1 MTSPAQDQFNTDFQK
16 LIDAANQYQQAEAEM
31 KQAEDYYK
39 SVVMQKLNAAQ
50 SVDQI
55 MYLLETLVFQ
65 SSGSPADPNADG
77 CLFGIYGDQAAQYG
91 QGINVSGILTQVH
104 NDISKLVTSGSSDP
118 ATVKDVADD
127 LDKVLDQLKNNPALK
142 DALGLSLSD
151 IQTTDTALRDQFY
164 VKGDDAYNPTYN
176 PDPTTNGYTYHF
188 VYDPSVDPKND
199 PNYTYTFADMEARMK
214 LPSDQ
219 AQATEGFDSL
229 TKSFSADG
237 NDTNTLNSAINVQL
251 NNLLKFVQTLQGFY
265 ENGILQPQMK
275 LSNVAIQN
283 MSKS

>member
-1 MTSPAQDQFNTDFQK
+1 LKK
-16 LIDAANQYQQAEAEM
+16 LD
-31 KQAEDYYK
+31 
-39 SVVMQKLNAAQ
+39 AAQ

-65 SSGSPADPNADG
+65 SSGSPADPNAGG

-91 QGINVSGILTQVH
+91 IGINVSGILTQVH

-118 ATVKDVADD
+118 ATIKDVADD

-142 DALGLSLSD
+142 NALGLSFDD
-151 IQTTDTALRDQFY
+151 IQTTDTNLRDQFY
-164 VKGDDAYNPTYN
+164 IKGYDAYNPTSN

-188 VYDPSVDPKND
+188 VYDGLKPTQD

-214 LPSDQ
+214 LPSDP

-251 NNLLKFVQTLQGFY
+251 NNVLKFIQTLQGFY